1 MKAEAGVSTVTAI
14 VPTFNRQA
22 LLVQCL
28 ESLLNQTRRPDRILV
43 VDDGSDDGTAEMVG
57 ARYAGRVDYLWK
69 ENGGKASAL
78 NLALTGCDSDFIWI
92 CDDDDLAA
100 PEACQALAN
109 GLEQNPNADLSYGR
123 YMMMFD
129 QAGGEATYAVPY
141 GWPGP
146 NQPDVFLSILERM
159 FICQFSSMVR
169 RTTYDAV
176 GPFREDL
183 LRSQDYEMLVR
194 IPEAA
199 KARRVR
205 QTSNRSCSISGNTPV
220 CAARGPIASG
230 SAASY
235 EQWRR
240 YDRMFLSDLRRELPP
255 GEFTP
260 AFARS
265 GSAELRSRAA
275 FLQRAVIFGRRGL
288 WDFAV
293 EDWARASA
301 LGGDQEPL
309 ADEIELAARL
319 PVEEDSL
326 RGLAANAEVIG
337 RFGRSRDGAYGRQLV
352 LALFPPVTWWLWRDL
367 RRLRLARALAMSR
380 LVLGIFGND
389 IWTGVRSRIA
399 VRPKAVV
406 GARVG

>member
-28 ESLLNQTRRPDRILV
+28 DSLLNQSRQPDRILV
-43 VDDGSDDGTAEMVG
+43 VDDGSDDGTAEMVR
-57 ARYAGRVDYLWK
+57 ARYSGRVDYLWK

-92 CDDDDLAA
+92 CDDDDLAD
-100 PEACQALAN
+100 PEACEALAN
-109 GLEQNPNADLSYGR
+109 GLEQNPDADLSYGR

-129 QAGGEATYAVPY
+129 HAGAKATYAVPY

-146 NQPDVFLSILERM
+146 KQQDVFLSILERM

-169 RTTYDAV
+169 RATYEAV

-194 IPEAA
+194 IL
-199 KARRVR
+199 KRRRVAFVDKVMFYQR
-205 QTSNRSCSISGNTPV
+205 QHAGVRGARSNRFQ
-220 CAARGPIASG
+220 

-265 GSAELRSRAA
+265 GGAELRSRAA

-309 ADEIELAARL
+309 AEEIELAARL

-326 RGLAANAEVIG
+326 RGLAANTEAIR
-337 RFGRSRDGAYGRQLV
+337 RFSRSRDGAYGRGLV
-352 LALFPPVTWWLWRDL
+352 LALFRPITWWWWRDL
-367 RRLRLARALAMSR
+367 RQLRLARALAMSR
-380 LVLGIFGND
+380 LMLGIFGSD

-399 VRPKAVV
+399 AKPKVVV